1 MQRMTMHAHIM
12 CTLRLQ
18 ALCARI
24 PPRMPCQVS
33 HATTDCVISVYI
45 VRKINY
51 VWSCPLYNQCLYSLR
66 VIHALS
72 TVLFICREVVNSH
85 EIRFEIL
92 KDFNSPHQTA
102 INGEYEW

>member
-1 MQRMTMHAHIM
+1 MSCHAYYN
-12 CTLRLQ
+12 
-18 ALCARI
+18 
-24 PPRMPCQVS
+24 
-33 HATTDCVISVYI
+33 YI
-45 VRKINY
+45 
-51 VWSCPLYNQCLYSLR
+51 QCLYSLR
-66 VIHALS
+66 VMHALL